1 MTCYFLRYCFIFLF
15 VGFSYSINPYFFI
28 SLLISSDSVGYDS
41 LQREYSLFNEV
52 LCFHNFIIDSRVER
66 FSFFQFFFMA
76 FLMHSSIYHL
86 FVVSKLQRHSRM
98 ANSRFAIRMFLQFSI
113 DISVVSLINELIRFF
128 HFASNFLNA
137 ICFSK
142 RMVSIAC
149 FSLFVIIMV
158 SGIVTQ
164 FQCK

>member
-1 MTCYFLRYCFIFLF
+1 
-15 VGFSYSINPYFFI
+15 
-28 SLLISSDSVGYDS
+28 
-41 LQREYSLFNEV
+41 
-52 LCFHNFIIDSRVER
+52 
-66 FSFFQFFFMA
+66 
-76 FLMHSSIYHL
+76 
-86 FVVSKLQRHSRM
+86 M

-142 RMVSIAC
+142 RTVSIAC

-164 FQCK
+164 FQCKWISRAVSHHMYRCLHVLLHWSLSNFRYRFSSISSGVICFSWLDMKKISFLSQIKKSRFFSWNVIL